1 MEKIFLTIAVVL
13 TAIVSV
19 SCDNICDD
27 YSKDG
32 IETIIEASM
41 IDIVNHQTKTAISEK
56 VDGVVKYTWLAGDA
70 INVFFG
76 ASESSIFVTNTTA
89 RVAQFKG
96 TIGAVTGGGD
106 DLPSDTSLWG
116 AYPYNRNTTCDG
128 SSIII
133 TLPHEQESKADDL
146 ADDLFPSIARSTNF
160 QMAFY
165 PVCGCISF
173 KVAGSDIVKVT
184 LSGNENE
191 TLAGKAKVSMELGGK
206 PYVEE
211 VLEGQ
216 TVLSMSA
223 PNGGCFEPGK
233 SYYFVFYPSDFEK
246 GLTLTYYKK
255 DSHAS
260 FSYPNPYPIGR
271 NVFGSISAKDGSLT
285 FVKTDVVHYID
296 EYGVNHGPGVEI
308 DGVVWAPVNC
318 GYHETYYPWGKLY
331 QWGRKYGQGY
341 DAYALTIVDGPVSLS
356 TGQDVSNAD
365 KFYINISEPY
375 AWCTSLNDELW
386 NSGTEDNPVRTE
398 YDPCP
403 DGWRVPTYDEL
414 NNLRSN
420 KSSWTT
426 NESQDGYWFSGSNP
440 YSEVVSRVFFSAAG
454 AYNVIADFTDNYGGY
469 WSSKPGFDDSFNSN
483 VAYALCF
490 DRSKVDMTTSM
501 EFWATGNSVRCVQD
515 SNASEE
521 KDDVKVQ
528 EIYML
533 TESATLAPG
542 TSYNLDTDYEPIDA
556 TNTTWKWSSSDAS
569 VAYVDASGK
578 VTAIGAGEATITA
591 TATDGSGVSASSTI
605 SVVAITAVASAE
617 YKDEYGVNHGRGI
630 AIGDVVWAPVNC
642 GYKAPTTDAQGNVT
656 DKGYPYG
663 KFYQWGRKYG
673 QGYSLEYDSTAPSVE
688 DGTMVEGPVKISEG
702 QKEENANIF
711 YYTQSEPYDWTLTPN
726 ENRWN
731 LGTEDEPQKSS
742 YDPCPEGWRIPTY
755 KELEALSF
763 NYIGTTSNG
772 ELNGFWFSGIYTYQ
786 SMAPRIFLPA
796 AGYRM
801 YSGQASGRGADG
813 VYFCS
818 QPYDSTARILMFY
831 YDRAGMNNGY
841 RNRSYGYPVRCVQE

>member
-41 IDIVNHQTKTAISEK
+41 IDTVNHQTKTAISEK

-133 TLPHEQESKADDL
+133 TLPHEQESKVDDL

-191 TLAGKAKVSMELGGK
+191 MLAGKAKVSMELGGK
-206 PYVEE
+206 PCVEE
-211 VLEGQ
+211 VVEGQ

-285 FVKTDVVHYID
+285 FVKTDGVHYID

-318 GYHETYYPWGKLY
+318 GYHVTDYPYGKLY

-341 DAYALTIVDGPVSLS
+341 DSNDASVPSIVRGPEDFYTV
-356 TGQDVSNAD
+356 TEESNSN
-365 KFYINISEPY
+365 KFY
-375 AWCTSLNDELW
+375 TSMNLDFDWIYGGSKSYLW
-386 NSGTEDNPVRTE
+386 NSGTEENPIKTE

-403 DGWRVPTYDEL
+403 DGWRVPTYIEL
-414 NNLRSN
+414 DALKANYSSLTTSN
-420 KSSWTT
+420 GQ
-426 NESQDGYWFSGSNP
+426 NGYWFSGSKS
-440 YSEVVSRVFFSAAG
+440 YSESVNSIFLSAAG
-454 AYNVIADFTDNYGGY
+454 ERLCGDGSAGGRGNYGRY
-469 WSSKPGFDDSFNSN
+469 WSSSPYYNDTYYLKLGLNVLDYFHRASGF
-483 VAYALCF
+483 
-490 DRSKVDMTTSM
+490 
-501 EFWATGNSVRCVQD
+501 SVRCVKD
-515 SNASEE
+515 SNALEE
-521 KDDVKVQ
+521 EDDIKVQ
-528 EIYML
+528 KIYML

-542 TSYNLDTDYEPIDA
+542 TSYNLYTDYEPIDA
-556 TNTTWKWSSSDAS
+556 TNTTWEWSSSDAS
-569 VAYVDASGK
+569 VAYVDDSGN
-578 VTAIGAGEATITA
+578 VTAIADGEATITA

-605 SVVAITAVASAE
+605 SVVAITAIASAE

-642 GYKAPTTDAQGNVT
+642 GYKAPTVDAQGNVT

-663 KFYQWGRKYG
+663 KLYQWGRKYG
-673 QGYSLEYDSTAPSVE
+673 QGFSLEYDSTAPSVE
-688 DGTMVEGPVKISEG
+688 DGTLVSGPIENSEG
-702 QKEENANIF
+702 QLESNADVF
-711 YYTQSEPYDWTLTPN
+711 YFATYESRDWVSDYNSDEL
-726 ENRWN
+726 WN
-731 LGTEDEPQKSS
+731 SGTEYKPEKTE
-742 YDPCPEGWRIPTY
+742 YDPCPDGWRVPTE
-755 KELEALSF
+755 KELTTLSYNF
-763 NYIGTTSNG
+763 SEFTSDKGQNG
-772 ELNGFWFSGIYTYQ
+772 RWFSGIYIYQ
-786 SMAPRIFLPA
+786 NCVPKVFFSAAADRDCGVGTIGPRGQI
-796 AGYRM
+796 GYYWCSRPNRTEA
-801 YSGQASGRGADG
+801 YRLRFNSYGVIVNSYYRADG
-813 VYFCS
+813 YS
-818 QPYDSTARILMFY
+818 I
-831 YDRAGMNNGY
+831 
-841 RNRSYGYPVRCVQE
+841 RCVQE